1 MPVNSRG
8 PRRRRSW
15 WCHTCS
21 STPSTRTPA
30 KRAGSSDAACRH
42 GLMWDHTVF
51 HVVASCRA
59 RPAIVAPS
67 KRSCRIAQRI
77 ARAPRR
83 ARGAHIRSSCSRNV
97 TVWQVVSRHIHRRIV
112 PPDPCRDP
120 GPGRV
125 NHLYHHTPVTLRDH
139 PTTRAA
145 NQLVARLNIEHQ
157 SPRGASHTHQMEALQ
172 TDEQITP
179 ITTIKRH
186 GVAGRE
192 RHRPSSLTTAGVEV
206 RSSSRT
212 STSTR
217 NTRPTPTHPYSTRK
231 SQISAG
237 LTNGD
242 SMSILINMPTK
253 NIYVSEA
260 DVELFERAA
269 QHAESVSA
277 AVVQA
282 LQEYLTNRHNTER
295 GYGKIELAL
304 YENGLRRKVMFYGR
318 EIVRVER
325 PVDGGVQI
333 NTIYETVKG
342 QLAVAT
348 KIRRLLPD
356 EVKRSYRIWDH
367 PETWSREFW
376 LIGDKTLDVYPD
388 IAQLELVDAYLAE
401 QCKSALSAKP
411 YEVLDI

>member
-1 MPVNSRG
+1 MPVSSRG

-30 KRAGSSDAACRH
+30 KRAGFRCGLQARLDMGPHGVPRGCQLSGQSCDGGSFEAQLSD
-42 GLMWDHTVF
+42 
-51 HVVASCRA
+51 
-59 RPAIVAPS
+59 RPADRPG
-67 KRSCRIAQRI
+67 AQTR
-77 ARAPRR
+77 P
-83 ARGAHIRSSCSRNV
+83 GCAHLLAVLQEC
-97 TVWQVVSRHIHRRIV
+97 HRLADV
-112 PPDPCRDP
+112 FAAYPASLKPPDPHRDP

-125 NHLYHHTPVTLRDH
+125 DHLHHHTPVALSDSAHNQGTPPADCTTQHRVPEHQGCEPRSSPSKPTSRSHRSQRSSDTQQQVGRD
-139 PTTRAA
+139 TTRGPVKIA
-145 NQLVARLNIEHQ
+145 E
-157 SPRGASHTHQMEALQ
+157 
-172 TDEQITP
+172 
-179 ITTIKRH
+179 
-186 GVAGRE
+186 
-192 RHRPSSLTTAGVEV
+192 VEV
-206 RSSSRT
+206 RSSSMT

-217 NTRPTPTHPYSTRK
+217 NPQPKPTHPHSTRK
-231 SQISAG
+231 SHVSAG
-237 LTNGD
+237 LTNGE
-242 SMSILINMPTK
+242 SMSMVINMPTK

-260 DVELFERAA
+260 DMELFERAA
-269 QHAESVSA
+269 QHADSVSA

-295 GYGKIELAL
+295 GYGRIELAL
-304 YENGLRRKVMFYGR
+304 YENGSRRKVMFYGR

-333 NTIYETVKG
+333 NTIYETAKG

-356 EVKRSYRIWDH
+356 EVKGSYRIWDH

-376 LIGDKTLDVYPD
+376 LIGDKTLEVYPD

>member
-1 MPVNSRG
+1 M
-8 PRRRRSW
+8 
-15 WCHTCS
+15 
-21 STPSTRTPA
+21 
-30 KRAGSSDAACRH
+30 
-42 GLMWDHTVF
+42 
-51 HVVASCRA
+51 
-59 RPAIVAPS
+59 
-67 KRSCRIAQRI
+67 
-77 ARAPRR
+77 RR
-83 ARGAHIRSSCSRNV
+83 ALK
-97 TVWQVVSRHIHRRIV
+97 
-112 PPDPCRDP
+112 PPDPRRDP

-157 SPRGASHTHQMEALQ
+157 SLWGASHTHQMETLQ

-186 GVAGRE
+186 GAAGRE

-356 EVKRSYRIWDH
+356 EVKGSYRIWDH

-376 LIGDKTLDVYPD
+376 LIGDKTLEVYPD
-388 IAQLELVDAYLAE
+388 IAQLELADAYLAE

>member
-1 MPVNSRG
+1 MWRCTRYVALHPLRGAAPVTWRCTRTEEVHCLRIGCSAPTYKNKRG
-8 PRRRRSW
+8 TGTPNHSPPHPSMRSW
-15 WCHTCS
+15 
-21 STPSTRTPA
+21 A
-30 KRAGSSDAACRH
+30 LLVAG
-42 GLMWDHTVF
+42 
-51 HVVASCRA
+51 RA
-59 RPAIVAPS
+59 RRPRHHLHPGPL
-67 KRSCRIAQRI
+67 RHL
-77 ARAPRR
+77 PHPYMRR
-83 ARGAHIRSSCSRNV
+83 ALK
-97 TVWQVVSRHIHRRIV
+97 
-112 PPDPCRDP
+112 PPDPHREP

-125 NHLYHHTPVTLRDH
+125 DHLHHHTPVTLSDSAHNPGSQHSDH
-139 PTTRAA
+139 RTLCRASEHLGCEPRSSDGSPPSRRADHTDHNDQATRSSS
-145 NQLVARLNIEHQ
+145 RL
-157 SPRGASHTHQMEALQ
+157 
-172 TDEQITP
+172 DETP
-179 ITTIKRH
+179 P
-186 GVAGRE
+186 G
-192 RHRPSSLTTAGVEV
+192 SLTTAGVEV

-217 NTRPTPTHPYSTRK
+217 NPRPTPSPPHSTRK
-231 SQISAG
+231 SHISAG
-237 LTNGD
+237 LTNGE

-260 DVELFERAA
+260 DMELFERAA

-282 LQEYLTNRHNTER
+282 LREYLTNRHNTEK
-295 GYGKIELAL
+295 GYGRIELAL
-304 YENGLRRKVMFYGR
+304 YENGSRRKVMFYGR

-333 NTIYETVKG
+333 NTIYETAKG

-356 EVKRSYRIWDH
+356 EVKGSYRIWDH

-376 LIGDKTLDVYPD
+376 LIGDKTLEVYPD

>member
-1 MPVNSRG
+1 
-8 PRRRRSW
+8 
-15 WCHTCS
+15 
-21 STPSTRTPA
+21 
-30 KRAGSSDAACRH
+30 
-42 GLMWDHTVF
+42 
-51 HVVASCRA
+51 
-59 RPAIVAPS
+59 
-67 KRSCRIAQRI
+67 
-77 ARAPRR
+77 
-83 ARGAHIRSSCSRNV
+83 
-97 TVWQVVSRHIHRRIV
+97 
-112 PPDPCRDP
+112 
-120 GPGRV
+120 
-125 NHLYHHTPVTLRDH
+125 
-139 PTTRAA
+139 
-145 NQLVARLNIEHQ
+145 
-157 SPRGASHTHQMEALQ
+157 
-172 TDEQITP
+172 
-179 ITTIKRH
+179 
-186 GVAGRE
+186 
-192 RHRPSSLTTAGVEV
+192 
-206 RSSSRT
+206 
-212 STSTR
+212 
-217 NTRPTPTHPYSTRK
+217 
-231 SQISAG
+231 
-237 LTNGD
+237 
-242 SMSILINMPTK
+242 MSIRINMPTK

-356 EVKRSYRIWDH
+356 EVKGSYRIWDH

-388 IAQLELVDAYLAE
+388 IAQLELVDTYLAE